1 MRKIAASYIMPV
13 SSPPLRNGIVVIDD
27 DGIIREVIDT
37 GGRLRESSNLEFY
50 NGIITPGFVLPWYRT
65 EGQANT
71 LTEPAFRDFDR
82 SLLQQGIKGI
92 GLVEKRVG
100 HFAKKKE
107 SRVTYHTILELCPGT
122 EQEEFEVY
130 QQGIDIISGAW
141 NEFNQT
147 CSVSCCTSS
156 LMETDITVYILQ
168 YAAAHQ
174 LVIPLEN
181 SRKWSLEE
189 QLIRLK
195 QQMERVSEQPPEGIK
210 LNAHLVLVHDQGD
223 LPATTDQELEEILAA
238 FHSPR
243 PDQNL
248 NMLEAMLA
256 LQELSSERS
265 LLDILPAY
273 TLMPAEALFEDH
285 TLGSIEPGKI
295 PGLNLLSYTEP
306 GTFRLTGKTTL
317 RVLV

>member
-13 SSPPLRNGIVVIDD
+13 SSPPLRNGVVVIDD
-27 DGIIREVIDT
+27 DGSIREVIGT
-37 GGRLRESSNLEFY
+37 GGRLSESSNLEFY
-50 NGIITPGFVLPWYRT
+50 NGIITPGFVLPWYRA

-71 LTEPAFRDFDR
+71 FTEPAFRDFDR

-92 GLVEKRVG
+92 GLVEKRAG

-130 QQGIDIISGAW
+130 RQGIDLISGAW
-141 NEFNQT
+141 NEFSQV

-156 LMETDITVYILQ
+156 LMETDITAYILQ
-168 YAAAHQ
+168 YAAAHR

-210 LNAHLVLVHDQGD
+210 LNAHLVLIHDQGD
-223 LPATTDQELEEILAA
+223 PAAVTGLEEILAVY
-238 FHSPR
+238 HSTR

-256 LQELSSERS
+256 WQESSSERS
-265 LLDILPAY
+265 LLDTLPAY
-273 TLMPAEALFEDH
+273 TLMAAEALFEDH
-285 TLGSIEPGKI
+285 TLGSIEPGKT